1 VSRRGQRGKPRPD
14 RGAAAAAQ
22 PGAAPGGDTDT
33 SGPASVAG
41 TSSGSTSSGST
52 SSGSTSGS
60 SPTSAAGA
68 ASGGTSGSS
77 PTSAAGAASGGT
89 SGSSPI
95 SVTGTISEAEGYGA
109 ASRAELPD
117 RPIALTALALVAA
130 VLLAE
135 GYLAAGPAGF
145 VIAGTVLA
153 LAAIVFA
160 RAMMPHVEQ
169 PPASAV
175 RKDHRSADSGE
186 ADFPVYRKITSDLS
200 WANASPRHYD
210 HGLRPRLAGLLDARL
225 AQRYGLDA
233 AARPDR
239 ARELVGA
246 ELWPLL
252 DMSRPPSNDSRAP
265 GVSMATVD
273 RIVTR
278 LEDL

>member
-1 VSRRGQRGKPRPD
+1 VSGSGRRGQPRPD
-14 RGAAAAAQ
+14 GRTAAAAQ
-22 PGAAPGGDTDT
+22 PAGTPGEATGGSGPIPATGTANEATGASGPVPATGTGTGTAIEAPGT
-33 SGPASVAG
+33 P
-41 TSSGSTSSGST
+41 
-52 SSGSTSGS
+52 
-60 SPTSAAGA
+60 SPVTA
-68 ASGGTSGSS
+68 
-77 PTSAAGAASGGT
+77 
-89 SGSSPI
+89 
-95 SVTGTISEAEGYGA
+95 TGTASEAEGYDAG
-109 ASRAELPD
+109 SRAELPD
-117 RPIALTALALVAA
+117 RSIALTALALAMA

-135 GYLAAGPAGF
+135 GYLVAGPAGF
-145 VIAGTVLA
+145 VVAGTVLA
-153 LAAIVFA
+153 LVAILFA
-160 RAMMPHVEQ
+160 RATMPRGEQ
-169 PPASAV
+169 RPPRTV
-175 RKDHRSADSGE
+175 RKDHGSGDSSE

-200 WANASPRHYD
+200 WANSSPRHYD

-278 LEDL
+278 LEEL

>member
-1 VSRRGQRGKPRPD
+1 MSGGGQQGKPRPD
-14 RGAAAAAQ
+14 ESAAAGPQ
-22 PGAAPGGDTDT
+22 PSGAPGGT
-33 SGPASVAG
+33 
-41 TSSGSTSSGST
+41 
-52 SSGSTSGS
+52 TSGS
-60 SPTSAAGA
+60 GPIRDRHAGRDH
-68 ASGGTSGSS
+68 SGS
-77 PTSAAGAASGGT
+77 G
-89 SGSSPI
+89 PI
-95 SVTGTISEAEGYGA
+95 SVIRMPGGATSASGPISMTGMPGKAEGYGA

-117 RPIALTALALVAA
+117 RPIVLTALALVAA

-153 LAAIVFA
+153 LVAILFA
-160 RAMMPHVEQ
+160 RAMMPRGDQ
-169 PPASAV
+169 RPPSAV
-175 RKDHRSADSGE
+175 RKDHRPGESSE

-200 WANASPRHYD
+200 WADASPRHYD
-210 HGLRPRLAGLLDARL
+210 YGLRPRLAGLLDARL

-233 AARPDR
+233 AAQPER

-278 LEDL
+278 LEEL

>member
-52 SSGSTSGS
+52 SSGS
-60 SPTSAAGA
+60 
-68 ASGGTSGSS
+68 TSGSS

-200 WANASPRHYD
+200 WADASPRHYD
-210 HGLRPRLAGLLDARL
+210 HGLRPRLAALLDARL

-233 AARPDR
+233 AGRPER

-252 DMSRPPSNDSRAP
+252 DMSRPASNDSHAP